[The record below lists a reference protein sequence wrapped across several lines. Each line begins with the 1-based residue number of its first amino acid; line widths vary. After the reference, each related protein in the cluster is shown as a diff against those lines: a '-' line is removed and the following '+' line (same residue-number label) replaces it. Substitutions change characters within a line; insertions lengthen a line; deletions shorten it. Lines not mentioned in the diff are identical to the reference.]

1 MSSHHAQRKKVPRR
15 CAPRYALLLL
25 PYPRAPMTL
34 AKTAKNNHDSGDDG
48 GGAENNDDKLVL
60 KALDLLSR

>member
-1 MSSHHAQRKKVPRR
+1 
-15 CAPRYALLLL
+15 
-25 PYPRAPMTL
+25 MTL